1 MIAGKKKKVL
11 KILLSFAMMVTL
23 FLWGGVEAKAAIVE
37 NVVVSDIQKY
47 DNGFL
52 KSFNLSYYVGYP
64 SAGTPAPETPARVSV
79 QTQPFAD
86 DDFTEM
92 GDYAWDHEYE
102 DWPDVPEDCG
112 FVTWNSGGTFTRP
125 ATGNDHS
132 ITISFAEN
140 TIDLNGT
147 QTYYMYIWAYYDN
160 WNSNIYPD
168 AYVYE
173 FTAGSGDFTDST
185 TPPSSGGEQDPVTPP
200 ADSQT
205 PSTDP
210 VTPPYTYYVS
220 CDNRGCKLYED
231 DDCNSEVPANTIL
244 KYGDTIVCTIE
255 TGLDVYLGETLDE
268 QLSLFNSRYTIPDG
282 KYTYSISGDYN
293 RFALTLTRIIAPV
306 TPPEDPATPP
316 TTPETPS
323 TDPVT
328 PSVPGTPASVVE
340 KTEEETTSLTLPVL
354 KSTNYAGNELASW
367 QEVIDALV
375 TIEPKKLTDSKPQD
389 TESVLKV
396 DISFTAGFVG
406 HEVLQTL
413 AKKDDAS
420 LHVFTG
426 NGVAITFA
434 GADVKDDA
442 KAVRVTNKVSDK
454 QENGKRVHIVDF
466 LEKEKMDTAVAFH
479 VNLPNGADSSVNVYT
494 ENNEGVQTHIKTIK
508 ADLAGN
514 VAFMIDSK
522 EKFIFKY

>member
-1 MIAGKKKKVL
+1 MTGKKKRVWSL
-11 KILLSFAMMVTL
+11 VLSFAMMVTL
-23 FLWGGVEAKAAIVE
+23 FMWDGVEAQAAIVE

-79 QTQPFAD
+79 QTQQFTE
-86 DDFTEM
+86 DDFTEF
-92 GDYAWDHEYE
+92 GNYACNHNYA
-102 DWPDVPEDCG
+102 DWPDVPADCG
-112 FVTWNSGGTFTRP
+112 FITWNSSGTFTRP
-125 ATGNDHS
+125 ASGNDHS

-140 TIDLNGT
+140 AIDLSET
-147 QTYYMYIWAYYDN
+147 KTYYMYIWANYDGN
-160 WNSNIYPD
+160 TYPD

-173 FTAGSGDFTDST
+173 FTAGTGDFTDP
-185 TPPSSGGEQDPVTPP
+185 TPPSSGGEQDPVT
-200 ADSQT
+200 S
-205 PSTDP
+205 
-210 VTPPYTYYVS
+210 PYTYYVS

-231 DDCNSEVPANTIL
+231 DDCNTEVPANTIL

-282 KYTYSISGDYN
+282 KYTYSISGDSN
-293 RFALTLTRIIAPV
+293 NGFTLTLTRIMAPV
-306 TPPEDPATPP
+306 TPP
-316 TTPETPS
+316 

-328 PSVPGTPASVVE
+328 PSVTPSVSGTQASVVGV
-340 KTEEETTSLTLPVL
+340 KTEEEAPTLTLPVL
-354 KSTNYAGNELASW
+354 KSTNYAGDELASW

-396 DISFTAGFVG
+396 DISSTAGFVG
-406 HEVLQTL
+406 HEVLQPL

-434 GADVKDDA
+434 GADMKEDA
-442 KAVRVTNKVSDK
+442 KAVRVTNQVSDK
-454 QENGKRVHIVDF
+454 EENGKRVHIVDF
-466 LEKEKMDTAVAFH
+466 LEKGKMEATVAFH
-479 VNLPNGADSSVNVYT
+479 VNLPQGANSSVEVYT
-494 ENNEGVQTHIKTIK
+494 ENKDGVQNHIKTMK
-508 ADLAGN
+508 ADSTGN

-522 EKFIFKY
+522 EKFVFKY